1 MQNLIAVQ
9 IILVGVWICQQQML
23 SQSQIIAYVK
33 NVQRKLMTRK
43 LEELFDLPENEGL
56 TEEVVPDNIPKPTPE
71 NNPIMQNTL
80 SELDKVQAALPQVRG
95 LEASDTEMDEL
106 ANKAT
111 KGFDDMMD
119 LGMNVDSRWASDI
132 FGVASQMLGHA
143 ITAKTA
149 KLNKKLKMVDL
160 QLKKANLD
168 QKAGTNKDTTV
179 DGTGVVLD
187 RNALLDRLL
196 SKNKDEK

>member
-1 MQNLIAVQ
+1 
-9 IILVGVWICQQQML
+9 
-23 SQSQIIAYVK
+23 
-33 NVQRKLMTRK
+33 MTKK
-43 LEELFDLPENEGL
+43 LEELFELPTEDGL
-56 TEEVVPDNIPKPTPE
+56 PDEVTPDNVPEAKPE

-95 LEASDTEMDEL
+95 LEASDIEMDDL
-106 ANKAT
+106 ADKAT
-111 KGFDDMMD
+111 KGFDDLMD

-132 FGVASQMLGHA
+132 FGVASTMLGHA

-168 QKAGTNKDTTV
+168 QKVIANTEDIAT
-179 DGTGVVLD
+179 GTGVVLD

-196 SKNKDEK
+196 NKDKEEK

>member
-1 MQNLIAVQ
+1 
-9 IILVGVWICQQQML
+9 
-23 SQSQIIAYVK
+23 
-33 NVQRKLMTRK
+33 MTKK
-43 LEELFDLPENEGL
+43 LEELFDLPTDEGL
-56 TEEVVPDNIPKPTPE
+56 PEEVVPDNVPEAKPE

-80 SELDKVQAALPQVRG
+80 SELDKVQAALPMVRG
-95 LEASDTEMDEL
+95 LEASDNEMDEL
-106 ANKAT
+106 ADKAT

-132 FGVASQMLGHA
+132 FGVASTMLGHA

-168 QKAGTNKDTTV
+168 QKANANKEETV

-196 SKNKDEK
+196 NKDKEEK

>member
-1 MQNLIAVQ
+1 
-9 IILVGVWICQQQML
+9 
-23 SQSQIIAYVK
+23 
-33 NVQRKLMTRK
+33 MTKK
-43 LEELFDLPENEGL
+43 LEELFELPTQDGL
-56 TEEVVPDNIPKPTPE
+56 PDEVTPDNVPEAKPE

-95 LEASDTEMDEL
+95 LEASDTEMDDL
-106 ANKAT
+106 ADKAT
-111 KGFDDMMD
+111 KGFDDLMD

-132 FGVASQMLGHA
+132 FGVASTMLGHA

-168 QKAGTNKDTTV
+168 QKVIANTEDIAT
-179 DGTGVVLD
+179 GTGVVLD

-196 SKNKDEK
+196 NKDKEEK

>member
-1 MQNLIAVQ
+1 
-9 IILVGVWICQQQML
+9 
-23 SQSQIIAYVK
+23 
-33 NVQRKLMTRK
+33 MTKK
-43 LEELFDLPENEGL
+43 LEELFELPTDDGL
-56 TEEVVPDNIPKPTPE
+56 AEQVVPDNVPEPTPE

-95 LEASDTEMDEL
+95 LEASDTEMDDL
-106 ANKAT
+106 ATKAT

-143 ITAKTA
+143 ITAKAA

-168 QKAGTNKDTTV
+168 QKAISNTEEIAT
-179 DGTGVVLD
+179 GTGVVLD

-196 SKNKDEK
+196 NKDKEEK

>member
-1 MQNLIAVQ
+1 
-9 IILVGVWICQQQML
+9 
-23 SQSQIIAYVK
+23 
-33 NVQRKLMTRK
+33 MTKK
-43 LEELFDLPENEGL
+43 LEELFDLPTDEGL
-56 TEEVVPDNIPKPTPE
+56 AEEVMPDNVPEAKPE

-80 SELDKVQAALPQVRG
+80 SELDKVQAALPLVRG
-95 LEASDTEMDEL
+95 LEASDTEMDDL
-106 ANKAT
+106 ADKAT

-119 LGMNVDSRWASDI
+119 LGMNVDSRWSADI

-168 QKAGTNKDTTV
+168 QKVATNNDETV
-179 DGTGVVLD
+179 NGTGVVLD

-196 SKNKDEK
+196 NDNKEQKNSN

>member
-1 MQNLIAVQ
+1 
-9 IILVGVWICQQQML
+9 
-23 SQSQIIAYVK
+23 
-33 NVQRKLMTRK
+33 MTKK
-43 LEELFDLPENEGL
+43 LEALFDLPTDEGL
-56 TEEVVPDNIPKPTPE
+56 PEEVVPDNVPEAKPE

-80 SELDKVQAALPQVRG
+80 SELDKVQAALPMVRG

-106 ANKAT
+106 ATKAT

-132 FGVASQMLGHA
+132 FGVASTMLGHA

-168 QKAGTNKDTTV
+168 QKAKANGEETV

-196 SKNKDEK
+196 KDKEEK

>member
-1 MQNLIAVQ
+1 
-9 IILVGVWICQQQML
+9 
-23 SQSQIIAYVK
+23 
-33 NVQRKLMTRK
+33 MTKK
-43 LEELFDLPENEGL
+43 LEELFDLPTDEGL
-56 TEEVVPDNIPKPTPE
+56 AEEVVPDNVPEAVPE

-80 SELDKVQAALPQVRG
+80 SELDKVQAALPMVKG
-95 LEASDTEMDEL
+95 LEASDTEMDDL
-106 ANKAT
+106 ADKAT

-132 FGVASQMLGHA
+132 FGVASTMLGHA

-168 QKAGTNKDTTV
+168 QKVKATSEETV

-196 SKNKDEK
+196 KDKEEK

>member
-1 MQNLIAVQ
+1 MRSLIN
-9 IILVGVWICQQQML
+9 M
-23 SQSQIIAYVK
+23 
-33 NVQRKLMTRK
+33 RMTRK
-43 LEELFDLPENEGL
+43 LEELFELPDSDIDDGL
-56 TEEVVPDNIPKPTPE
+56 ANQVVPDNVPNPTLE
-71 NNPIMQNTL
+71 NMPMLQDAL

-95 LEASDTEMDEL
+95 LEASDTEMDDL

-111 KGFDDMMD
+111 KSFDDLMD

-132 FGVASQMLGHA
+132 FGVASTMLGHA

-160 QLKKANLD
+160 QLKKAALD
-168 QKAGTNKDTTV
+168 AKLLAAAATGNNEDGVAT
-179 DGTGVVLD
+179 GTGMILD

-196 SKNKDEK
+196 NTTKDEK

>member
-1 MQNLIAVQ
+1 
-9 IILVGVWICQQQML
+9 
-23 SQSQIIAYVK
+23 
-33 NVQRKLMTRK
+33 MTKK
-43 LEELFDLPENEGL
+43 LEELFELPTEDGL
-56 TEEVVPDNIPKPTPE
+56 PDEVTPDNVPEAKPE

-95 LEASDTEMDEL
+95 LEASDTEMDDL
-106 ANKAT
+106 ADKAT
-111 KGFDDMMD
+111 KGFDDLMD

-132 FGVASQMLGHA
+132 FGVASTMLGHA

-168 QKAGTNKDTTV
+168 QKVIANTEDIAT
-179 DGTGVVLD
+179 GTGVILD

-196 SKNKDEK
+196 NNNKEEKNSN

>member
-1 MQNLIAVQ
+1 
-9 IILVGVWICQQQML
+9 
-23 SQSQIIAYVK
+23 
-33 NVQRKLMTRK
+33 MTRK
-43 LEELFDLPENEGL
+43 LEELFDLPQDEGL
-56 TEEVVPDNIPKPTPE
+56 SEEVVPDNIPEAKPE
-71 NNPIMQNTL
+71 NNQIMQNTL

-106 ANKAT
+106 ATKAT

-168 QKAGTNKDTTV
+168 QKAVANKDETV

-196 SKNKDEK
+196 SKD

>member
-1 MQNLIAVQ
+1 
-9 IILVGVWICQQQML
+9 
-23 SQSQIIAYVK
+23 
-33 NVQRKLMTRK
+33 MTKK
-43 LEELFDLPENEGL
+43 LEELFDLPTTEGL
-56 TEEVVPDNIPKPTPE
+56 VDEVTPDNIPEPIPE
-71 NNPIMQNTL
+71 NNPVMQNTL
-80 SELDKVQAALPQVRG
+80 SELDKVQAALPMVRG
-95 LEASDTEMDEL
+95 LEASDTEMDDL
-106 ANKAT
+106 AGKAV
-111 KGFDDMMD
+111 KGYEDMMD

-132 FGVASQMLGHA
+132 FGVASTMLGHA

-168 QKAGTNKDTTV
+168 QKANVNKEETV

-196 SKNKDEK
+196 NKDKETK

>member
-1 MQNLIAVQ
+1 
-9 IILVGVWICQQQML
+9 
-23 SQSQIIAYVK
+23 
-33 NVQRKLMTRK
+33 
-43 LEELFDLPENEGL
+43 
-56 TEEVVPDNIPKPTPE
+56 VPDNVPEAVPE

-80 SELDKVQAALPQVRG
+80 SELDKVQAALPMVKG
-95 LEASDTEMDEL
+95 LEASDTEMDDL
-106 ANKAT
+106 ADKAT

-132 FGVASQMLGHA
+132 FGVASTMLGHA

-168 QKAGTNKDTTV
+168 QKVKATSEETV

-196 SKNKDEK
+196 KDKEEK

>member
-1 MQNLIAVQ
+1 
-9 IILVGVWICQQQML
+9 
-23 SQSQIIAYVK
+23 
-33 NVQRKLMTRK
+33 MTKK
-43 LEELFDLPENEGL
+43 LEELFDLPTDEGL
-56 TEEVVPDNIPKPTPE
+56 TEEVVPDNVPEPTPE

-95 LEASDTEMDEL
+95 LEASDTEMDDL
-106 ANKAT
+106 ADKAT

-132 FGVASQMLGHA
+132 FGVASTMLGHA

-160 QLKKANLD
+160 QLKKANID
-168 QKAGTNKDTTV
+168 QKVIAKTEDIAT
-179 DGTGVVLD
+179 GTGVLLD

-196 SKNKDEK
+196 NKDKEEK

>member
-1 MQNLIAVQ
+1 
-9 IILVGVWICQQQML
+9 
-23 SQSQIIAYVK
+23 
-33 NVQRKLMTRK
+33 MTRK
-43 LEELFDLPENEGL
+43 LEELFELPTDTVEDGL
-56 TEEVVPDNIPKPTPE
+56 PDEVTPDNVPEAKPE
-71 NNPIMQNTL
+71 NNPVMQNTL
-80 SELDKVQAALPQVRG
+80 SELDKVQAALPLVRG
-95 LEASDTEMDEL
+95 LEASDTEMDDL
-106 ANKAT
+106 AGKAV
-111 KGFDDMMD
+111 KGYEDMMD

-168 QKAGTNKDTTV
+168 QKVAIVNDETV
-179 DGTGVVLD
+179 NGTGVVLD

-196 SKNKDEK
+196 SDNKEQKNSN

>member
-1 MQNLIAVQ
+1 
-9 IILVGVWICQQQML
+9 
-23 SQSQIIAYVK
+23 
-33 NVQRKLMTRK
+33 MTKK
-43 LEELFDLPENEGL
+43 LEELFDLPTDEGL
-56 TEEVVPDNIPKPTPE
+56 TEEVVPDNVPEPTPE

-95 LEASDTEMDEL
+95 LEASDTEMDDL
-106 ANKAT
+106 AGKAV
-111 KGFDDMMD
+111 KGYEDMMD

-132 FGVASQMLGHA
+132 FGVASTMLGHA

-168 QKAGTNKDTTV
+168 QKVATTNDETV
-179 DGTGVVLD
+179 NGTGIVLD

-196 SKNKDEK
+196 SDDKEQKNSN